1 MTRRTQRALAASCLF
16 VCSALAHAWTL
27 RVDDAGG
34 PADLAEAVAA
44 AEQRW
49 LEAGADVAAVDRTV
63 LVRYEAELL
72 GPDAVALVVTG
83 GAPGVDLEIWVRAAG
98 ITAAERDD
106 ALTITLGIALGGV
119 PGSGLLDPRLATE
132 PRVPLATDSA
142 ALASVGGVLG
152 DVTGDGSVG
161 FDDLVALA
169 ESWGRRG
176 VNLAA
181 DLDGD
186 GVVDENDLEVLREQY
201 RFAPLP
207 SERAAVPAD
216 EVPSQDEPNLEE
228 PTLDEQTL
236 DEPAGDAPPAPLEE
250 PLHDEEAPGDE
261 ETEG

>member
-1 MTRRTQRALAASCLF
+1 MTARTQRALVASCLLI
-16 VCSALAHAWTL
+16 CSALAHAWTL

-34 PADLAEAVAA
+34 PADLTDAVAA

-49 LEAGADVAAVDRTV
+49 LEAGADVAAVERTV
-63 LVRYEAELL
+63 LVRYETELL

-83 GAPGVDLEIWVRAAG
+83 GAPGVDLEIWVRAVG
-98 ITAAERDD
+98 VTAAERDD

-119 PGSGLLDPRLATE
+119 PGSGLLDPRLAPE
-132 PRVPLATDSA
+132 PRVPLAADVA
-142 ALASVGGVLG
+142 ALTSARGVPG
-152 DVTGDGSVG
+152 DVTGDGRVG

-186 GVVDENDLEVLREQY
+186 GVVDEDDLEVLREHY

-207 SERAAVPAD
+207 SERPASPAD
-216 EVPSQDEPNLEE
+216 ETPGPAE
-228 PTLDEQTL
+228 TTL
-236 DEPAGDAPPAPLEE
+236 DEPAGDDPPAPLEE
-250 PLHDEEAPGDE
+250 PLDDEDAPSDE
-261 ETEG
+261 DDEG